1 MKSIGLH
8 TAANEDG
15 AAILDV
21 DRGEISTLNATGAY
35 VWQALKRG
43 QDVDTI
49 VHDLARETGA
59 ETAVVDRDVRNF
71 IESLKAKQLVA

>member
-1 MKSIGLH
+1 MTGIGLH

-21 DRGEISTLNATGAY
+21 ERGEISTLNATGAY
-35 VWQALKRG
+35 IWQALQRG
-43 QDVDTI
+43 QALDTI

-59 ETAVVDRDVRNF
+59 ETEVVDRDVRNF
-71 IESLKAKQLVA
+71 IETLKAKHLFA